1 MVFYYFP
8 YARRN
13 ASLGQWLRHL
23 RSSASHTPFFYRH
36 HHHQTSILEMD
47 RPAKRTKISPP
58 GHDLPIVGT
67 ESLPAGDNGLASLHR
82 SITPPPQ
89 RRQTSTAAVSD
100 EMKPIETP
108 KQNHMPTIIYSS
120 PIQLTHIRDL
130 PASSGNNVDTI
141 RLRDILGDPMIRE
154 CWQFNFL
161 IDVDFLMSQF
171 DEDVRDLVK
180 VKVVHGSWK
189 RDAPNRIR
197 IDVLSPSISRL
208 MHLLMVLQEQCSRYP
223 NVESIVA
230 YMPEPFG
237 THHSKM
243 MILLRH
249 DDLAQYGSFT

>member
-1 MVFYYFP
+1 M
-8 YARRN
+8 
-13 ASLGQWLRHL
+13 
-23 RSSASHTPFFYRH
+23 
-36 HHHQTSILEMD
+36 IEMNH
-47 RPAKRTKISPP
+47 PAKRTKLSSSEHHESTNPDESP
-58 GHDLPIVGT
+58 
-67 ESLPAGDNGLASLHR
+67 ARNNGLASLHR

-89 RRQTSTAAVSD
+89 RRQRSTGTTAVSD
-100 EMKPIETP
+100 EIKTTGTS
-108 KQNHMPTIIYSS
+108 KQEEIPTTIHPS
-120 PIQLTHIRDL
+120 PIQLTHVRDL
-130 PASSGNNVDTI
+130 PASSGNNVGTV

-161 IDVDFLMSQF
+161 IDVDFLMIQF

-197 IDVLSPSISRL
+197 IDVRSSSSLYFQIKVC
-208 MHLLMVLQEQCSRYP
+208 LLMVLKEQCSRYP
-223 NVESIVA
+223 NVEPIVA

-249 DDLAQYGSFT
+249 DDLAQYAFHP

>member
-1 MVFYYFP
+1 MVLYYFS

-13 ASLGQWLRHL
+13 PSFGQWLRHL
-23 RSSASHTPFFYRH
+23 RFSASRTPFFYRH
-36 HHHQTSILEMD
+36 HHYQTSMIEMD
-47 RPAKRTKISPP
+47 HPSKRTKLSSSE
-58 GHDLPIVGT
+58 HYLSTTD
-67 ESLPAGDNGLASLHR
+67 PAHPDALSAKDNGLASLHR

-89 RRQTSTAAVSD
+89 RRQESTSTAVSD
-100 EMKPIETP
+100 EIKTIENP
-108 KQNHMPTIIYSS
+108 KQKEITTAIHPS

-171 DEDVRDLVK
+171 DEDIRDMVK

-197 IDVLSPSISRL
+197 IDVRSSFSLYFQIK
-208 MHLLMVLQEQCSRYP
+208 MCLLMVL
-223 NVESIVA
+223 
-230 YMPEPFG
+230 
-237 THHSKM
+237 
-243 MILLRH
+243 
-249 DDLAQYGSFT
+249 